1 MAYLLTTLSLVLS
14 ILLSALI
21 IPRILVVAYRKKLF
35 DIPNE
40 RKVHDGIIPRL
51 GGISFVPTI
60 LFSLSFVTGLRYLI
74 GFEIAEN
81 RLHFIIPEFF
91 FLICGL
97 TLLYLSGIKDDLVGL
112 RYRTKFFIQILAASM
127 FPLAGLWINN
137 LYGLAGI
144 HELSP
149 YIGIPLT
156 ILMTVFIINAINLID
171 GIDGLASGLSIIA
184 LSVLGSLYLYY
195 SQWLYAMFAFSALG
209 TLLSFFYYNVFGK
222 ADRCTKIFMGDTG
235 SLTLG
240 YMLAFLMISYAT
252 VNPQIHPYFE
262 GAIIVA
268 FAPLIVPA
276 FDVFRVML
284 IRARNHKPL
293 FIADRNHIHHKCLD
307 AGLTCKKAVVYIL
320 GLACV
325 FCILNMALIN
335 TINNNLILFLDILL
349 WSVLIGWLNKS
360 IKRFNY

>member
-21 IPRILVVAYRKKLF
+21 IPRILVVAYRKRLF

-60 LFSLSFVTGLRYLI
+60 LFSLSFVTGLRYLV
-74 GFEIAEN
+74 GFEIVEN

-112 RYRTKFFIQILAASM
+112 RYRTKFFIQVIAASM

-137 LYGLAGI
+137 LYGVVGI

-149 YIGIPLT
+149 YIGIPFT
-156 ILMTVFIINAINLID
+156 ILITVFIINAINLID
-171 GIDGLASGLSIIA
+171 GIDGLTSGLSIIA
-184 LSVLGSLYLYY
+184 LSILGSLYLYY
-195 SQWLYAMFAFSALG
+195 SQWVYAMFAFSALG
-209 TLLSFFYYNVFGK
+209 TLLPFFYYNVFGR

-240 YMLAFLMISYAT
+240 YILAFLAISYAT
-252 VNPQIHPYFE
+252 VNPTIHPYSE
-262 GAIIVA
+262 GTIMIA
-268 FAPLIVPA
+268 FSPLIVPA
-276 FDVFRVML
+276 FDVLRVML
-284 IRARNHKPL
+284 IRAQNHKSL

-307 AGLTCKKAVVYIL
+307 AGLTSKKAVVCIL

-325 FCILNMALIN
+325 FCVLNMTLIN
-335 TINNNLILFLDILL
+335 MVNNNLILFMDILL
-349 WSVLIGWLNKS
+349 WSALIGWLNRS
-360 IKRFNY
+360 IKAK

>member
-40 RKVHDGIIPRL
+40 RKVHDEIIPRL

-60 LFSLSFVTGLRYLI
+60 LFSLSFCDRITLPDRLRNSRKQAPFYHSRI
-74 GFEIAEN
+74 
-81 RLHFIIPEFF
+81 FF

-149 YIGIPLT
+149 YIGIPFT
-156 ILMTVFIINAINLID
+156 M
-171 GIDGLASGLSIIA
+171 
-184 LSVLGSLYLYY
+184 
-195 SQWLYAMFAFSALG
+195 
-209 TLLSFFYYNVFGK
+209 
-222 ADRCTKIFMGDTG
+222 
-235 SLTLG
+235 
-240 YMLAFLMISYAT
+240 LMI
-252 VNPQIHPYFE
+252 
-262 GAIIVA
+262 
-268 FAPLIVPA
+268 
-276 FDVFRVML
+276 
-284 IRARNHKPL
+284 
-293 FIADRNHIHHKCLD
+293 CLYHQRHQSD
-307 AGLTCKKAVVYIL
+307 
-320 GLACV
+320 
-325 FCILNMALIN
+325 
-335 TINNNLILFLDILL
+335 
-349 WSVLIGWLNKS
+349 
-360 IKRFNY
+360 

>member
-156 ILMTVFIINAINLID
+156 ILITVFIINAINLID

-184 LSVLGSLYLYY
+184 LSVLGI
-195 SQWLYAMFAFSALG
+195 
-209 TLLSFFYYNVFGK
+209 SFFYYNVFGK

-240 YMLAFLMISYAT
+240 YMLAFLTISYAT

-307 AGLTCKKAVVYIL
+307 AGLTCKKAVVCIL

-325 FCILNMALIN
+325 FCVLNMALIN

-360 IKRFNY
+360 IKIKR

>member
-156 ILMTVFIINAINLID
+156 ILMTVFIINAILRVKYYCPKCFRKFI
-171 GIDGLASGLSIIA
+171 
-184 LSVLGSLYLYY
+184 SLL
-195 SQWLYAMFAFSALG
+195 
-209 TLLSFFYYNVFGK
+209 
-222 ADRCTKIFMGDTG
+222 
-235 SLTLG
+235 
-240 YMLAFLMISYAT
+240 
-252 VNPQIHPYFE
+252 
-262 GAIIVA
+262 
-268 FAPLIVPA
+268 
-276 FDVFRVML
+276 
-284 IRARNHKPL
+284 
-293 FIADRNHIHHKCLD
+293 
-307 AGLTCKKAVVYIL
+307 
-320 GLACV
+320 
-325 FCILNMALIN
+325 
-335 TINNNLILFLDILL
+335 
-349 WSVLIGWLNKS
+349 
-360 IKRFNY
+360 

>member
-21 IPRILVVAYRKKLF
+21 IPRILVVAYRKRLF

-60 LFSLSFVTGLRYLI
+60 LFSLSFVTGLRYLV
-74 GFEIAEN
+74 GFEIVEN

-112 RYRTKFFIQILAASM
+112 RYRTKFFIQVIAASM

-137 LYGLAGI
+137 LYGVVGI

-149 YIGIPLT
+149 YIGIPFT
-156 ILMTVFIINAINLID
+156 ILITVFIINAINLID

-184 LSVLGSLYLYY
+184 LGILGSLYLYY
-195 SQWLYAMFAFSALG
+195 NQWVYAMFAFSALG
-209 TLLSFFYYNVFGK
+209 TLLPFFYYNVFGK

-240 YMLAFLMISYAT
+240 YILAFLTISYAA

-307 AGLTCKKAVVYIL
+307 AGLTCKKAVVCIL
-320 GLACV
+320 SLACI

-335 TINNNLILFLDILL
+335 MINNNLILFLDVLL
-349 WSVLIGWLNKS
+349 WSALIGWLNRS
-360 IKRFNY
+360 IKTK

>member
-1 MAYLLTTLSLVLS
+1 MAYLLTTLSLVLA

-40 RKVHDGIIPRL
+40 RKVPRL

-184 LSVLGSLYLYY
+184 LSVLGICHVC
-195 SQWLYAMFAFSALG
+195 FFG
-209 TLLSFFYYNVFGK
+209 IGHITPIFLL
-222 ADRCTKIFMGDTG
+222 
-235 SLTLG
+235 
-240 YMLAFLMISYAT
+240 
-252 VNPQIHPYFE
+252 
-262 GAIIVA
+262 
-268 FAPLIVPA
+268 
-276 FDVFRVML
+276 
-284 IRARNHKPL
+284 
-293 FIADRNHIHHKCLD
+293 
-307 AGLTCKKAVVYIL
+307 
-320 GLACV
+320 
-325 FCILNMALIN
+325 
-335 TINNNLILFLDILL
+335 
-349 WSVLIGWLNKS
+349 
-360 IKRFNY
+360 